1 MRTSK
6 GLLLFAV
13 AFLLLLGGCSSSPY
27 LAVKETDPG
36 RSVKIYFDDGS
47 VDEVLV
53 LRNTGKELTYVSA
66 STHEEKT
73 VSTKRVRKIVK
84 IEKNFDYFGN
94 PISQAEISKYKS
106 NKYTWTYAIGGAV
119 VGAAAGI
126 AISYPFWVSG
136 IDFIPPYF
144 VGGVTGVAS
153 SIWFALKGQKKDQE
167 MALEE
172 IRYIRKKER
181 EMEEQLEKEKE
192 RLKKIE
198 EEKRKLKEQLEKKQG
213 KK

>member
-1 MRTSK
+1 MRTNK

-13 AFLLLLGGCSSSPY
+13 LILMVWWGCSSSPY
-27 LAVKETDPG
+27 LAVKDTDPG
-36 RSVKIYFDDGS
+36 RSVKLYFADGS

-53 LRNTGKELTYVSA
+53 LRNTGKELTYVS
-66 STHEEKT
+66 STTHQEKT
-73 VSTKRVRKIVK
+73 VPAKQVRKIVK
-84 IEKNFDYFGN
+84 IEKNFDYSGN
-94 PISQAEISKYKS
+94 PISKAEVSKYKS
-106 NKYTWTYAIGGAV
+106 NKYTWSYAIGGGV

-126 AISYPFWVSG
+126 AVAYPFWVSG
-136 IDFIPPYF
+136 VDFIPPYF

-153 SIWFALKGQKKDQE
+153 SIWFALKGQKKDQQL
-167 MALEE
+167 ALEK
-172 IRYIRKKER
+172 IRYVRKKER
-181 EMEEQLEKEKE
+181 EMEEQLKKEKE